1 MLLVVDGVKIYSEQI
16 TCHSLKTDGVNHLAL
31 TKKNYHMIMIQSA
44 PVRCGKKYGKFYKQS
59 VLHMLTLWVII
70 HHCVVCSSSIYGF

>member
-31 TKKNYHMIMIQSA
+31 AKKNYHMIMIQSA
-44 PVRCGKKYGKFYKQS
+44 PVRCGKKYG
-59 VLHMLTLWVII
+59 I
-70 HHCVVCSSSIYGF
+70 